1 MGKATAGIPHNIS
14 SEWGSGETIE
24 FPSTS
29 HLSVIDADGNAVS
42 MTTTIESSFGSR
54 LMTRGFMLNN
64 QMTDFSFHPS
74 IQGHPIANRIAPGKR
89 PRSSMSPTLVFDRG
103 GKLVLTVGSPG
114 GSRIIGYV
122 VKALVA
128 VLDWKL
134 DLAAAFALPNHVNR
148 NGPID
153 LESGTKLIQIKSSL
167 EALGHEVRMRR
178 NGSGYHGISVTPS
191 GFDGAAD
198 TRREGVADGD

>member
-1 MGKATAGIPHNIS
+1 
-14 SEWGSGETIE
+14 
-24 FPSTS
+24 
-29 HLSVIDADGNAVS
+29 
-42 MTTTIESSFGSR
+42 
-54 LMTRGFMLNN
+54 
-64 QMTDFSFHPS
+64 
-74 IQGHPIANRIAPGKR
+74 
-89 PRSSMSPTLVFDRG
+89 MSPTLVFDRS

-122 VKALVA
+122 IKALVA

-153 LESGTKLIQIKSSL
+153 LESGTNLAQIKSSL
-167 EALGHEVRMRR
+167 EALGHKVRMRR